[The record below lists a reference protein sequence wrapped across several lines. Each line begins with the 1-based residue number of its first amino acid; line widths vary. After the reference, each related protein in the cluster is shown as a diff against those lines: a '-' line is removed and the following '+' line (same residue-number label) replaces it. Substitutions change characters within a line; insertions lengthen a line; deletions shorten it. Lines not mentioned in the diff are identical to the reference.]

1 MAEIFSYIKPL
12 SNLTGIAKPDGS
24 FKLFPEQLSSLNF
37 DGVATKKQIK
47 TKVSDLKSGQTVLVS
62 DASYNSSSAF
72 ITKIEPRAGF
82 INDDANQPTTKY
94 YIYYLSEFSME
105 QPFTYNATYGDS
117 YSADTELYVL
127 RDDVDNFVL
136 GNDGWTLTNNG
147 NAIFSNIFA
156 RGTIEATS
164 GKIDGNLE
172 VGTNPLGGSLVT
184 IGSDLFE
191 GKTFESI
198 SEKHSG
204 ILLDANNYLLSY
216 PAITQLPVT
225 SIVATNSSV
234 SGSLYSAT
242 FTIPLGSGEV
252 NTLQVGDFIK
262 LSGFT
267 HANTTALNTTHQVSA
282 VTETTFTIPVSYNI
296 NLTSPVTI
304 NVSVTSFALI
314 KTYNLTSMALSSTS
328 DTVDTSTVKIYL
340 SDSDY
345 FIVNTDITLT
355 SFLGDLLPLN
365 GIFRI
370 VDKGSGYISIYS
382 KRIPAGTYTSSLG
395 SIVLYSKVQKFKVG
409 DNFNFMAFSSE
420 TGSLKLTGTINANSG
435 NFTNQ
440 VYVGQAATTFYVFR
454 KKLVSNVATLST
466 TEAHSFSVGDIVTIE
481 GVDATF
487 NGTYPVKATP
497 TALTFT
503 YDKTASPVTE
513 IDLVEYGYV
522 SSDSSVDGTIKV
534 GVAATGITIDG
545 TGDPTTSAIYSGEG
559 NYKNIDTP
567 FFIDASGRFSI
578 ADKLFFEGGNLTV
591 SGTVTANAF
600 AIDQYNYWNTT
611 GNEGDFRV
619 GNADTYMFWNKTGTS
634 TGTLEVKGTIL
645 ATAGIFSGNIQ
656 TTGKIYSGTL
666 DPGGLL
672 TSGIEVASTGIKG
685 IINGITAFNL
695 PADGVTAPTIT
706 NFDILNAKI
715 TGSGANAYLIAG
727 TVSDNIT
734 VRGDRTGVDATGAIF
749 NTVSN
754 TPTTYSGG
762 TGFYFNESG
771 NFRFGTPTKYIRWD
785 GTNLDITGD
794 VRIGAT
800 PASTVVSNASA
811 GVAKPDVY
819 RQASAPSSLVVGPS
833 TATTAYQT
841 ITYGTGNRNFGNI
854 SNIGSFVVGNRVR
867 AVNGSDSNLWLEG
880 SLTAIVN
887 VGPSLWYFTI
897 NVDSFSGTGSEAS
910 SWNMRLVTSGVAINS
925 GSVWYDTDDNNKTYV
940 YNGTTWVATETN
952 AAGVGLGNVSDLTP
966 QNQAQTGLIAG
977 TTITGGGITLSSGGN
992 IKGGQTAFNTGS
1004 GFFLGYESSQ
1014 YMFSIGNSAGSNLTW
1029 DGSNLNIQGSGTKTL
1044 KMSVGTTDATNYF
1057 SIVNTGST
1065 PTYGN
1070 TNTPFF
1076 VNAEGKFSLG
1086 SALTWDGTT
1095 LTIAGSSGGGIQP
1108 GNGVS
1113 VNASNQ
1119 ITTISGT
1126 GGITISSSGTSGAR
1140 VQLDSGGLK
1149 AYNSGGT
1156 NTVAINNDGSASFTG
1171 VVTATSGSFS
1181 DITATGRLIANSSTE
1196 IGNNIRGSANY
1207 SGIAI
1212 NNASWNNAWIRRSDG
1227 SFYFKAG
1234 SESGSPYIQLDT
1246 TGTSAIVFPNFSV
1259 NSAGT
1264 VSVTG
1269 AINATSG
1276 SFSGFVS
1283 TASGARFGTN
1293 VSSTNDGLWLNSNN
1307 YFLVNGST
1315 ALFRAGTSTNFLQMN
1330 SSDASTRLQV
1340 DTTNST
1346 YAVEIGG
1353 SVRVNGS
1360 NAFIYGDLI
1369 GNASTAQSAASLG
1382 TGTAVYTSGQF
1393 LRSDASDS
1401 WAAST
1406 LTFTPTDA
1414 TNGIIFDA
1422 GFSDTT
1428 GDPVITA
1435 GGTAHAYGRLGRTAN
1450 RWYQVNTSNLF
1461 VVTTRV
1467 TSDAREKTSI
1477 ENSDLGLDF
1486 INMLRPVKYKMING
1500 NKKQF
1505 DEEGNLIEDL
1515 PGTRWHYGLIAQELK
1530 EVLDASN
1537 LDAAMWAVD
1546 GFETDP
1552 NGSQSI
1558 SYDHIIAPL
1567 IKSVQQLSET
1577 IEILENRLA
1586 ALES

>member
-47 TKVSDLKSGQTVLVS
+47 TKVSDLRSGQTVLVS

-72 ITKIEPRAGF
+72 ITKIESRAGF
-82 INDDANQPTTKY
+82 INDDPNQPTTKY

-282 VTETTFTIPVSYNI
+282 VTSTTFTIPVSYNI

-365 GIFRI
+365 GVFRI

-466 TEAHSFSVGDIVTIE
+466 TEAHSFSVGDIVTVE
-481 GVDATF
+481 GVDSTF

-503 YDKTASPVTE
+503 YDKTASAVTE

-578 ADKLFFEGGNLTV
+578 SDKLFFEGGNLTV

-666 DPGGLL
+666 DGSGLL

-685 IINGITAFNL
+685 IINGIASFVL
-695 PADGVTAPTIT
+695 PADGVTKPTIT
-706 NFDILNAKI
+706 NFEVLNAQI
-715 TGSGANAYLIAG
+715 TGDKTNAFLVAGDVGATANN
-727 TVSDNIT
+727 VV
-734 VRGDRTGVDATGAIF
+734 VRGYRGGTDQTAAIY
-749 NTVSN
+749 NTKN
-754 TPTTYSGG
+754 GTATTYAGG
-762 TGFYFNESG
+762 TGFYLNDNGYFKVGTDTSNAKFDPTANSG
-771 NFRFGTPTKYIRWD
+771 SGLFTVTGT
-785 GTNLDITGD
+785 
-794 VRIGAT
+794 V
-800 PASTVVSNASA
+800 NASA
-811 GVAKPDVY
+811 GTFTNTIYVGNNAT
-819 RQASAPSSLVVGPS
+819 ASSNIQLIGTS
-833 TATTAYQT
+833 TATTTA
-841 ITYGTGNRNFGNI
+841 IGIGTGTLNYN
-854 SNIGSFVVGNRVR
+854 
-867 AVNGSDSNLWLEG
+867 
-880 SLTAIVN
+880 TAATKFWI
-887 VGPSLWYFTI
+887 
-897 NVDSFSGTGSEAS
+897 DASG
-910 SWNMRLVTSGVAINS
+910 R
-925 GSVWYDTDDNNKTYV
+925 
-940 YNGTTWVATETN
+940 
-952 AAGVGLGNVSDLTP
+952 
-966 QNQAQTGLIAG
+966 
-977 TTITGGGITLSSGGN
+977 
-992 IKGGQTAFNTGS
+992 
-1004 GFFLGYESSQ
+1004 
-1014 YMFSIGNSAGSNLTW
+1014 
-1029 DGSNLNIQGSGTKTL
+1029 
-1044 KMSVGTTDATNYF
+1044 
-1057 SIVNTGST
+1057 
-1065 PTYGN
+1065 
-1070 TNTPFF
+1070 
-1076 VNAEGKFSLG
+1076 FSLG
-1086 SALTWDGTT
+1086 NALTWDGTT
-1095 LTIAGSSGGGIQP
+1095 LTIAGSGGGGIQP
-1108 GNGVS
+1108 GNGVD
-1113 VNASNQ
+1113 VDASNQ
-1119 ITTISGT
+1119 ITQISGSRIRTGIIESTGYSYTSGNFSTVGTQLDLSNGLLRSKNFAIDSSGNAFFSGSIAIGSGDSIFKADSNGIYLGNSTFASAPFRVTPAGVLTATGATISG
-1126 GGITISSSGTSGAR
+1126 
-1140 VQLDSGGLK
+1140 
-1149 AYNSGGT
+1149 
-1156 NTVAINNDGSASFTG
+1156 AI
-1171 VVTATSGSFS
+1171 TATSGSFA
-1181 DITATGRLIANSSTE
+1181 DITASGRLIANSSTE
-1196 IGNNIRGSANY
+1196 IGNNIRGAANY

-1212 NNASWNNAWIRRSDG
+1212 NNASWNNAWIRRDNG

-1234 SESGSPYIQLDT
+1234 SETGTPYIQMDT
-1246 TGTSAIVFPNFSV
+1246 QGTSAIVFPNFSV

-1269 AINATSG
+1269 AVNASSG
-1276 SFSGFVS
+1276 SFSGYVS
-1283 TASGARFGTN
+1283 TSFGARFGTN
-1293 VSSTNDGLWLNSNN
+1293 VSGANDGLWLNANN
-1307 YFLVNGST
+1307 YFLVNGS
-1315 ALFRAGTSTNFLQMN
+1315 AVLFRAGTSANFLKMT
-1330 SSDASTRLQV
+1330 SSDADTRLQI
-1340 DTTNST
+1340 DTTNAT
-1346 YAVEIGG
+1346 YAVEVGG
-1353 SVRVNGS
+1353 SVRAS
-1360 NAFIYGDLI
+1360 AFI
-1369 GNASTAQSAASLG
+1369 GNASSATTATTASALG
-1382 TGTAVYTSGQF
+1382 TGTAVYSSSQF

-1401 WAAST
+1401 WASST
-1406 LTFTPTDA
+1406 LTFTPTGA
-1414 TNGIIFDA
+1414 SAGIVFDA
-1422 GFSDTT
+1422 GLSDTT
-1428 GDPVITA
+1428 GDPVITSNGA
-1435 GGTAHAYGRLGRTAN
+1435 VHAYGRLGRAAN

-1461 VVTTRV
+1461 VGTARV

-1477 ENSDLGLDF
+1477 EDSDLGLDF

-1500 NKKQF
+1500 VKKQN
-1505 DEEGNLIEDL
+1505 DENGNPVENL

-1530 EVLDASN
+1530 EVLDVSN
-1537 LDAAMWAVD
+1537 LDSAMWAVD
-1546 GFETDP
+1546 GFESDP
-1552 NGSQSI
+1552 NGLQSI
-1558 SYDHIIAPL
+1558 SYDQMIAPL